1 MMGGLL
7 GFFVENSVM
16 RFLPGGRR
24 SQDNNNFLVPLFS
37 LFAKAAKET
46 GGPTTRQL
54 QFVNLLFRSQFFLGW
69 RSQETAVRAFET
81 ALEDDKSTEDWINT
95 ISAFPL
101 DGFRKH
107 WLLQTTAQLLS
118 METGGLTQRG
128 QEILSYLASQLGMG
142 YRFSTAG
149 NQGGYRQGFRTA
161 VPASPIPGKCW
172 VSVPRPARR
181 TSRSNTGSWLR
192 NSTRIIFRTCRKTT
206 PSAWKPRR
214 NSLKSKMPTTNS
226 KPNWLSKAPEPRG
239 RFRSREKDNI

>member
-1 MMGGLL
+1 MSLTGFFIGMLLGTMLSQGSLFIGMMGGLL

-149 NQGGYRQGFRTA
+149 NQGGYRQGFQNSPPFSNPREVLGSQPPGERGGDQKA
-161 VPASPIPGKCW
+161 IPAAG
-172 VSVPRPARR
+172 
-181 TSRSNTGSWLR
+181 
-192 NSTRIIFRTCRKTT
+192 
-206 PSAWKPRR
+206 
-214 NSLKSKMPTTNS
+214 
-226 KPNWLSKAPEPRG
+226 
-239 RFRSREKDNI
+239 